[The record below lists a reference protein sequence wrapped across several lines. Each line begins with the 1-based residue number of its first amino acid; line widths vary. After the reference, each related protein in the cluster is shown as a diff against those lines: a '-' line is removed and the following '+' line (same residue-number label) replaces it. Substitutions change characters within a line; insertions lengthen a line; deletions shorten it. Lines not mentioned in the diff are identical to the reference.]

1 MVRQSTLREF
11 ADAVKAR
18 PRLACPNDQVPD
30 LRTGCGG
37 GGAHAGVLLLL
48 SLVALRYVDE
58 ARLAEWLKALV
69 RSFLPLS
76 AILLPAAF
84 FLSVFQPDA
93 RHPNS
98 FIYLAYGG
106 ASLLAIGVVLLGVGL
121 LR

>member
-1 MVRQSTLREF
+1 M
-11 ADAVKAR
+11 
-18 PRLACPNDQVPD
+18 
-30 LRTGCGG
+30 
-37 GGAHAGVLLLL
+37 
-48 SLVALRYVDE
+48 
-58 ARLAEWLKALV
+58 

-84 FLSVFQPDA
+84 FLSVLQPDA

>member
-1 MVRQSTLREF
+1 MPS
-11 ADAVKAR
+11 
-18 PRLACPNDQVPD
+18 RLAPAWPAP
-30 LRTGCGG
+30 TI
-37 GGAHAGVLLLL
+37 GVLLLL

-84 FLSVFQPDA
+84 FLSVLQPDA

-106 ASLLAIGVVLLGVGL
+106 ASLLVIGLVLLGVGL

>member
-1 MVRQSTLREF
+1 VPSSL
-11 ADAVKAR
+11 AAAW
-18 PRLACPNDQVPD
+18 ACPNDRSAPASVPG
-30 LRTGCGG
+30 R
-37 GGAHAGVLLLL
+37 A
-48 SLVALRYVDE
+48 ALRRDE

-84 FLSVFQPDA
+84 FLSVLQPDA